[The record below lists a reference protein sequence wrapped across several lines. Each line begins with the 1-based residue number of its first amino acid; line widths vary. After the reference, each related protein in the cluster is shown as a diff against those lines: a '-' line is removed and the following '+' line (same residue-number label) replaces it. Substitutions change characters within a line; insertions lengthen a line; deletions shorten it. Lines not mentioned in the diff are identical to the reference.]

1 MLHSQQYAGIGSRGR
16 LSRESFFLY
25 AFLCSFVWYFFL
37 GYIFQVLSYFN
48 WVCWIAPENQT
59 VNTLFG
65 YNSGLGL
72 GFLTFDWSMIS
83 WLGSP
88 LVSPVSS
95 MSLFFFNVF
104 DVTLPLVV
112 D

>member
-48 WVCWIAPENQT
+48 WVCWIAPKNVIVSQP
-59 VNTLFG
+59 FG
-65 YNSGLGL
+65 YYTGLGM
-72 GFLTFDWSMIS
+72 FTVAFDRMQIAYIEAAAR
-83 WLGSP
+83 
-88 LVSPVSS
+88 
-95 MSLFFFNVF
+95 
-104 DVTLPLVV
+104 
-112 D
+112 